1 MQLELRLEIKIV
13 FQPPPSTGY
22 LCVKS
27 EANLPLSIECNEK
40 FSLPNTKCLV
50 SWTVLLT
57 KFPLVMVK
65 FSTLLPTYVQ

>member
-1 MQLELRLEIKIV
+1 MKGKIGRV
-13 FQPPPSTGY
+13 PYVTKDVGY